1 MAKIIVRGKKKDLRI
16 PKGQFA
22 LVSKDKTA
30 TRAKIKRE
38 GKLEDPNVVVED
50 YMISK
55 NAIVRTI
62 KELFALHENDGV
74 EHE

>member
-38 GKLEDPNVVVED
+38 GKLEVVSVV
-50 YMISK
+50 
-55 NAIVRTI
+55 NAGPGVH
-62 KELFALHENDGV
+62 LFKLKKKRA
-74 EHE
+74 

>member
-1 MAKIIVRGKKKDLRI
+1 MKIFGNPKALDEPVIKVKDFKNSIKKLLEI
-16 PKGQFA
+16 
-22 LVSKDKTA
+22 
-30 TRAKIKRE
+30 
-38 GKLEDPNVVVED
+38 LEDPNVVVED